1 MVQSLQVVILLLS
14 VTLLAVIVVFLARR
28 NRFWKM
34 VRRSMRAKIDLIY
47 DMRAQYAELSD
58 HARESIPRM
67 TRIGDTLEAL
77 AARKDLPPECRVQVD
92 RALVEMKE
100 LDRNLPRIRA
110 TLQIPEEELATE
122 TQDAT
127 AQEDREFTDRLY
139 AIFQE
144 RMADEKF
151 NIGVLATQMGM
162 SRSQLFKRVREVT
175 GESPKQLL
183 NKIRLQSAER
193 MLQEGNM
200 TVSEV
205 ADATGWNSVSYS
217 RNPSSA
223 ASAAVRRRNKL
234 FPDKTPVTGEL
245 LAEGVFAHGRVRVE
259 DFHLGLAAGR
269 GPVAHDLAVQQHHR
283 PEDAAVVVGVVAMVR
298 VDGDVAALVADQVF
312 VVGWKE
318 GDGAAAESARAAVP
332 VTPESEPAPAV
343 PDEFVA
349 EGVHAAA
356 AVADAQAAPPDE
368 VLEGGGAVAAEVF
381 ARQQGQGFLPRE
393 GTALREFVGCQGV
406 TVLHREK
413 VAAAQEPH
421 VLGQA
426 DVVGQ
431 AVVIHRDA
439 PVREGGGETGLLR
452 DAVA

>member
-1 MVQSLQVVILLLS
+1 
-14 VTLLAVIVVFLARR
+14 
-28 NRFWKM
+28 
-34 VRRSMRAKIDLIY
+34 
-47 DMRAQYAELSD
+47 
-58 HARESIPRM
+58 M

-205 ADATGWNSVSYS
+205 ADATGWNSVSYFS
-217 RNPSSA
+217 KSFKRRFGRNPKK
-223 ASAAVRRRNKL
+223 NK
-234 FPDKTPVTGEL
+234 E
-245 LAEGVFAHGRVRVE
+245 
-259 DFHLGLAAGR
+259 
-269 GPVAHDLAVQQHHR
+269 
-283 PEDAAVVVGVVAMVR
+283 
-298 VDGDVAALVADQVF
+298 
-312 VVGWKE
+312 
-318 GDGAAAESARAAVP
+318 
-332 VTPESEPAPAV
+332 
-343 PDEFVA
+343 
-349 EGVHAAA
+349 
-356 AVADAQAAPPDE
+356 
-368 VLEGGGAVAAEVF
+368 
-381 ARQQGQGFLPRE
+381 
-393 GTALREFVGCQGV
+393 
-406 TVLHREK
+406 
-413 VAAAQEPH
+413 
-421 VLGQA
+421 
-426 DVVGQ
+426 
-431 AVVIHRDA
+431 
-439 PVREGGGETGLLR
+439 
-452 DAVA
+452 

>member
-1 MVQSLQVVILLLS
+1 MVQSLQIVILLLS

-58 HARESIPRM
+58 HARESITRM
-67 TRIGDTLEAL
+67 TRIGDSLEAL

-122 TQDAT
+122 TRDSA

-139 AIFQE
+139 AIFSE

-151 NIGVLATQMGM
+151 NVGVLATQMGM

-193 MLQEGNM
+193 MLEEGNM

-205 ADATGWNSVSYS
+205 ADATGWNSVSYFS
-217 RNPSSA
+217 KSFKRRFGRNPKK
-223 ASAAVRRRNKL
+223 NK
-234 FPDKTPVTGEL
+234 E
-245 LAEGVFAHGRVRVE
+245 
-259 DFHLGLAAGR
+259 
-269 GPVAHDLAVQQHHR
+269 
-283 PEDAAVVVGVVAMVR
+283 
-298 VDGDVAALVADQVF
+298 
-312 VVGWKE
+312 
-318 GDGAAAESARAAVP
+318 
-332 VTPESEPAPAV
+332 
-343 PDEFVA
+343 
-349 EGVHAAA
+349 
-356 AVADAQAAPPDE
+356 
-368 VLEGGGAVAAEVF
+368 
-381 ARQQGQGFLPRE
+381 
-393 GTALREFVGCQGV
+393 
-406 TVLHREK
+406 
-413 VAAAQEPH
+413 
-421 VLGQA
+421 
-426 DVVGQ
+426 
-431 AVVIHRDA
+431 
-439 PVREGGGETGLLR
+439 
-452 DAVA
+452 

>member
-205 ADATGWNSVSYS
+205 ADATGWNSVSYFS
-217 RNPSSA
+217 KSFK
-223 ASAAVRRRNKL
+223 RR
-234 FPDKTPVTGEL
+234 F
-245 LAEGVFAHGRVRVE
+245 GRS
-259 DFHLGLAAGR
+259 
-269 GPVAHDLAVQQHHR
+269 P
-283 PEDAAVVVGVVAMVR
+283 
-298 VDGDVAALVADQVF
+298 
-312 VVGWKE
+312 KE
-318 GDGAAAESARAAVP
+318 
-332 VTPESEPAPAV
+332 
-343 PDEFVA
+343 
-349 EGVHAAA
+349 
-356 AVADAQAAPPDE
+356 
-368 VLEGGGAVAAEVF
+368 
-381 ARQQGQGFLPRE
+381 
-393 GTALREFVGCQGV
+393 
-406 TVLHREK
+406 K
-413 VAAAQEPH
+413 
-421 VLGQA
+421 
-426 DVVGQ
+426 
-431 AVVIHRDA
+431 
-439 PVREGGGETGLLR
+439 
-452 DAVA
+452 

>member
-92 RALVEMKE
+92 RALLEMKE
-100 LDRNLPRIRA
+100 LDRTLPRIRA

-122 TQDAT
+122 TRDSA

-139 AIFQE
+139 AIFSE

-151 NIGVLATQMGM
+151 NVGVLATQMGM

-193 MLQEGNM
+193 MLEEGNM

-205 ADATGWNSVSYS
+205 ADATGWNSVSYFS
-217 RNPSSA
+217 KSFKRRFGRNPKK
-223 ASAAVRRRNKL
+223 NK
-234 FPDKTPVTGEL
+234 E
-245 LAEGVFAHGRVRVE
+245 
-259 DFHLGLAAGR
+259 
-269 GPVAHDLAVQQHHR
+269 
-283 PEDAAVVVGVVAMVR
+283 
-298 VDGDVAALVADQVF
+298 
-312 VVGWKE
+312 
-318 GDGAAAESARAAVP
+318 
-332 VTPESEPAPAV
+332 
-343 PDEFVA
+343 
-349 EGVHAAA
+349 
-356 AVADAQAAPPDE
+356 
-368 VLEGGGAVAAEVF
+368 
-381 ARQQGQGFLPRE
+381 
-393 GTALREFVGCQGV
+393 
-406 TVLHREK
+406 
-413 VAAAQEPH
+413 
-421 VLGQA
+421 
-426 DVVGQ
+426 
-431 AVVIHRDA
+431 
-439 PVREGGGETGLLR
+439 
-452 DAVA
+452 